1 MLKIFWYYLLIF
13 FRLAVT
19 SRPILVILNKVDLL
33 RGDFA
38 VGQQKEE
45 ELEITLPVS
54 TYDGNNVR
62 TPEAKLSFKKKL
74 LQRKRD
80 SLLDVEESISDSVET
95 ETPIVVSD
103 LESMEA
109 NPVIDGNPIKS
120 VVNTDYSEYKDEFNE
135 LESENER

>member
-1 MLKIFWYYLLIF
+1 M
-13 FRLAVT
+13 T

-38 VGQQKEE
+38 IGQQKEE
-45 ELEITLPVS
+45 ELEIPLPVS

-80 SLLDVEESISDSVET
+80 SLLDVEESSTDNVET
-95 ETPIVVSD
+95 EAPIVVAD
-103 LESMEA
+103 LESMVA
-109 NPVIDGNPIKS
+109 NSVIDGNPIKS

>member
-1 MLKIFWYYLLIF
+1 M
-13 FRLAVT
+13 T
-19 SRPILVILNKVDLL
+19 SRPVLVILNKVDLL

-38 VGQQKEE
+38 IGQQKEE

-62 TPEAKLSFKKKL
+62 TPEAKLSFKNKL

-80 SLLDVEESISDSVET
+80 SLLDVEEVVSSTDSLQA
-95 ETPIVVSD
+95 PIVVAD
-103 LESMEA
+103 VESIGAVA
-109 NPVIDGNPIKS
+109 NSVIDGNPIKS